1 MIHDL
6 HISVQVAFRGG
17 VPIVADEN
25 PMIRTMLRDI
35 LTPGIIGVSASST
48 MGEALQRMRA
58 ERISSVVALRRG
70 RPVGILTERGVIAA
84 VAEHGQDLLR
94 RTVAEVMSSPVES
107 APEDM
112 PILLAFGR
120 LSEKGIRHL
129 VVVDGKGRA
138 KGMVTQTNMIQ
149 SLGVEYFVDVKRVG
163 QIMTRRV
170 ASLRGLDTLSHALRL
185 MAEGPFSCVVILEDG
200 KPAGIFTERDMVRLV
215 AEQRP
220 LGAIPLLEVM
230 TRPVLTISLET
241 PVHHAA
247 AMMRDNVVRRLVVVD
262 GQGAV
267 QGLLTQSDIV
277 MGMEARSVEMLREVI
292 REKDDLLREA
302 VGKVAKKTAYLDTI
316 LNSALDM
323 GIAATDN
330 GEIAF
335 VNQVAQDILE
345 MDGPAAIGQDL
356 MEFHRMIGVSPRRVK
371 KALATITRETI
382 HKFAIAKSASGAKQH
397 IEGRV
402 SGIWEEGSKPAG
414 FVLMVRDVTERRLA
428 EETIKRMAYHDA
440 LTGLPNRFL
449 VADRLEVG
457 LAAAKRKQ
465 AMLAVML
472 LDLDGFKQVNDC
484 LGHNVG
490 DMLLRQVAE
499 RLSAVLRKSDT
510 VGRMGGDE
518 FLIVLPDV
526 HDLKEVEA
534 VAEKILRTVAE
545 PRHIAGHGLRVTTS
559 LGVSLFPR
567 DGDEAQT
574 LIKKADVAMYVA
586 KNAGRS
592 TYRFA
597 QEGQGHDACDL
608 FNPA

>member
-1 MIHDL
+1 M
-6 HISVQVAFRGG
+6 V
-17 VPIVADEN
+17 
-25 PMIRTMLRDI
+25 RTILQDI

-58 ERISSVVALRRG
+58 EQISSVVALRRG

-84 VAEHGQDLLR
+84 VAEHGQGLLKR
-94 RTVAEVMSSPVES
+94 KVAEVMSSPVES

-112 PILLAFGR
+112 PILKAFSMLTG
-120 LSEKGIRHL
+120 KGIRHL

-138 KGMVTQTNMIQ
+138 KGMVTQTNMVQ

-163 QIMTRRV
+163 QIMTRQV
-170 ASLRGLDTLSHALRL
+170 ASLRGLDTLARALSL
-185 MAEGPFSCVVILEDG
+185 MAEGPYSCVIILEDG
-200 KPAGIFTERDMVRLV
+200 RPEGIFTERDMVRLV
-215 AEQRP
+215 SEQRP
-220 LGAIPLLEVM
+220 LDAIPLLEVM
-230 TRPVLTISLET
+230 TRPVLTIPLDT

-247 AMMRDNVVRRLVVVD
+247 AMMRDNGVRRLVVVD

-267 QGLLTQSDIV
+267 RGLLTQSDIV

-302 VGKVAKKTAYLDTI
+302 VGKVAKKTVYLDTI

-323 GIAATDN
+323 GIAASDS
-330 GEIAF
+330 GDIAF
-335 VNQVAQDILE
+335 INQAAQEILE
-345 MDGPAAIGQDL
+345 LDVTGVIGQDL
-356 MEFHRMIGVSPRRVK
+356 MEFHRRIGVSPRRVK
-371 KALATITRETI
+371 KALATITPNTI
-382 HKFAIAKSASGAKQH
+382 HKFAVSKSSSGNRQH
-397 IEGRV
+397 IEARV
-402 SGIWEEGSKPAG
+402 SGIWEEGAKPTG

-449 VADRLEVG
+449 VSDRLEIG

-465 AMLAVML
+465 SLLAVML

-490 DMLLRQVAE
+490 DLLLRQVAE

-526 HDLKEVEA
+526 HEDQEVAA

-545 PRHIAGHGLRVTTS
+545 PRRIAGHDLRVTTS

-567 DGDEAQT
+567 DGAEAQT
-574 LIKKADVAMYVA
+574 LIKMADVAMYVA

-597 QEGQGHDACDL
+597 RQER
-608 FNPA
+608 NPAACELIRNG